1 MNADSYNDH
10 ATTHDRRGSP
20 YPILIG
26 VAAALGILGIY
37 AGLLTLTSTWDNAK
51 MQFAVYRW
59 WIITLAVGFG
69 VQAALFAFLRR
80 QTQRAPMR
88 AAKSSMAAS
97 GGMSTA
103 AMAACCAHYLVPL
116 LPALGLPFLSAAV
129 AGIAEYQS
137 LFFLLGVLSNLFGI
151 GLMLRL
157 MNRHGVIKI
166 PLWGTRQ
173 TATDKE
179 DRQQG
184 GGQP

>member
-1 MNADSYNDH
+1 
-10 ATTHDRRGSP
+10 
-20 YPILIG
+20 
-26 VAAALGILGIY
+26 
-37 AGLLTLTSTWDNAK
+37 
-51 MQFAVYRW
+51 MQFAEYRW
-59 WIITLAVGFG
+59 WIVALAAGFG
-69 VQAALFAFLRR
+69 IQAALFTFLRR
-80 QTQRAPMR
+80 QLQRAHMR
-88 AAKSSMAAS
+88 AAKSSMAAA

-137 LFFLLGVLSNLFGI
+137 LFFLLGVLSNLFGS

-166 PLWGTRQ
+166 PPWGTRQ